1 MRIKTE
7 LTERP
12 PEFTVSREGQ
22 KAVIIFYTDVVEKQR
37 EGEDGQA
44 VSYWEAMSWTMEV
57 PWTDNIEYRINSNL
71 AAWLALAQRVAT
83 ELAATAAR
91 AMRDELLKESDALM
105 ALDRLGLTVPTGT
118 TFTSWLSFLR
128 GIGEALTGAV
138 KNYRQALR
146 DVPEQEGFPFD
157 IVWPEKP

>member
-1 MRIKTE
+1 
-7 LTERP
+7 
-12 PEFTVSREGQ
+12 
-22 KAVIIFYTDVVEKQR
+22 
-37 EGEDGQA
+37 
-44 VSYWEAMSWTMEV
+44 MEV
-57 PWTDNIEYRINSNL
+57 PWLESLEARINADFDS
-71 AAWLALAQRVAT
+71 WLALAQQEAV
-83 ELAATAAR
+83 ELAAVAAR
-91 AMRDELLKESDALM
+91 AMRDELLKDSDALM
-105 ALDRLGLTVPTGT
+105 ALDRLGLAVPTGT

>member
-1 MRIKTE
+1 M
-7 LTERP
+7 
-12 PEFTVSREGQ
+12 
-22 KAVIIFYTDVVEKQR
+22 EKQR

-57 PWTDNIEYRINSNL
+57 PWTDNLQYRINSNL

-105 ALDRLGLTVPTGT
+105 ALDRLGLTVPSGT
-118 TFTSWLSFLR
+118 TFTAWLSFLR

-138 KNYRQALR
+138 KIYRQALR

>member
-7 LTERP
+7 LAERP

-44 VSYWEAMSWTMEV
+44 TSYWEAISWTMEV
-57 PWTDNIEYRINSNL
+57 PWTENIESRINGNL
-71 AAWLALAQRVAT
+71 AAWLALVQQRAT
-83 ELAATAAR
+83 ELASIAAR
-91 AMRDELLKESDALM
+91 AMRDELLKDSDALM
-105 ALDRLGLTVPTGT
+105 ALDRLGLSVPSGT

-128 GIGEALTGAV
+128 GIGEALSGAV

-146 DVPEQEGFPFD
+146 DIPEQEGFPFD

>member
-7 LTERP
+7 LSERP
-12 PEFTVSREGQ
+12 PVFTVSREGQ
-22 KAVIIFYTDVVEKQR
+22 KAVIVFYTDVQEKQLD
-37 EGEDGQA
+37 DGGTAYEA
-44 VSYWEAMSWTMEV
+44 VSWTMEV
-57 PWTDNIEYRINSNL
+57 PWLESLEARISANFDS
-71 AAWLALAQRVAT
+71 WLALAQQEAV
-83 ELAATAAR
+83 ELAAVAAR
-91 AMRDELLKESDALM
+91 AMRDELLKDSDALM
-105 ALDRLGLTVPTGT
+105 ALDRLGLTVPSGS

>member
-7 LTERP
+7 LSERP

-57 PWTDNIEYRINSNL
+57 PWLESLEARINADFDS
-71 AAWLALAQRVAT
+71 WLALAQQEAV
-83 ELAATAAR
+83 ELAAVAAR
-91 AMRDELLKESDALM
+91 AMRDELLKDSDALM

>member
-1 MRIKTE
+1 M
-7 LTERP
+7 
-12 PEFTVSREGQ
+12 
-22 KAVIIFYTDVVEKQR
+22 EKQR

-57 PWTDNIEYRINSNL
+57 PWTDNLQYRINSNL

-105 ALDRLGLTVPTGT
+105 ALDRLGLTVPSGA
-118 TFTSWLSFLR
+118 TFTAWLSFLR

-138 KNYRQALR
+138 KIYRQALR

>member
-1 MRIKTE
+1 M
-7 LTERP
+7 
-12 PEFTVSREGQ
+12 
-22 KAVIIFYTDVVEKQR
+22 EKQR

-57 PWTDNIEYRINSNL
+57 PWLESLEARINADFDS
-71 AAWLALAQRVAT
+71 WLALAQQEAV
-83 ELAATAAR
+83 ELAAVAAR
-91 AMRDELLKESDALM
+91 AMRDELLKDSDALM